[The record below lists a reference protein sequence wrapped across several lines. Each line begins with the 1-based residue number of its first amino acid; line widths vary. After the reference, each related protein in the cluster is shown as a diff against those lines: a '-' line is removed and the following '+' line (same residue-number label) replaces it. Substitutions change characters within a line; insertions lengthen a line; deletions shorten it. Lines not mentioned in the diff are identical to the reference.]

1 MKRRTIFQT
10 LSAGLCLAL
19 LGLLYLAA
27 YVVSFDALNRPR
39 TGGMYIPPTRGK
51 KH

>member
-1 MKRRTIFQT
+1 MKRRTLLQS

-27 YVVSFDALNRPR
+27 YVVSFDAFNRPR
-39 TGGMYIPPTRGK
+39 TGGMYIPPARGK
-51 KH
+51 KR